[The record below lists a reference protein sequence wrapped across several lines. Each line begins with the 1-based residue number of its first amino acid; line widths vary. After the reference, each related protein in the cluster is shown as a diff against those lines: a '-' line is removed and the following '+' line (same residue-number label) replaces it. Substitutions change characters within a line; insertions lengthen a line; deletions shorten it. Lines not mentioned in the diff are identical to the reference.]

1 MIKSTLRRIPG
12 IIGAIDG
19 THVPIKA
26 PPHNPVDY
34 YNRNN
39 YHSVILQA
47 ICNDK
52 REFID
57 IFVGVAG
64 RVHDARVFRQ
74 SPIFALLSGNNPPI
88 DENQH
93 LLGDNAYPLLPFL
106 MKPYR
111 DNGHLTPEQT
121 KFNTMLS
128 SIRCRIEQCFGLLK
142 GKWRRLKFLDM
153 SRIDLIPTVIVAAC
167 VLHNFVLN
175 NEDFEFEDG
184 EYEQDE
190 DENENNLQIFQ
201 EFGIGI
207 GNRKRDYIASILQ

>member
-1 MIKSTLRRIPG
+1 MSCIPG

-19 THVPIKA
+19 THIAIKA
-26 PPHNPVDY
+26 PQHNFVDY

-47 ICNDK
+47 VCNDRK
-52 REFID
+52 EFID
-57 IFVGVAG
+57 VFAGIVG

-74 SPIFALLSGNNPPI
+74 SPLFALLTGNDPPI
-88 DENQH
+88 HENQH

-111 DNGHLTPEQT
+111 DNGHLTPEKT
-121 KFNTMLS
+121 RFNTILS
-128 SIRCRIEQCFGLLK
+128 SVRCIIEQSFGLLK

-167 VLHNFVLN
+167 VLHNFIIKNEGLELDEDYEQQNEDDN
-175 NEDFEFEDG
+175 NEINLRIF
-184 EYEQDE
+184 DE
-190 DENENNLQIFQ
+190 HRVA
-201 EFGIGI
+201 IGD
-207 GNRKRDYIASILQ
+207 RKRDYITSILR